1 MVRLS
6 WVDHTGVETS
16 LYPLK
21 GDVYL
26 QGGTLE
32 GFTGV
37 WSDNPTQVVGEEGL
51 RVDPRNRVVEPVTG
65 ALTLAIRS
73 RDAYRKVR
81 RMFSESKPGW
91 LVLDEW
97 RLRCRLAE
105 GLPAPGVIPQ
115 RGVTV
120 RVSLIGDAG
129 VWVRQASGTG
139 NVTVTNDGD
148 VPVWPKIVWKGG
160 GGVVRLPSGASFTL
174 PAVSATRVVDLR
186 RSAGGRVTIPDTGVV
201 DRPLSKQT
209 LVISEMVPLGEQ
221 GTFTVPAGATLMWE
235 IGVLDVFSEVTSWN

>member
-26 QGGTLE
+26 QGDTLE

-37 WSDNPTQVVGEEGL
+37 WSDNPTQVIGEEGA
-51 RVDPRNRVVEPVTG
+51 RVDPRNRVIEPMTG

-91 LVLDEW
+91 LVLDRW
-97 RLRCRLAE
+97 RLCCRLAE

-115 RGVTV
+115 RGATV

-129 VWVRQASGTG
+129 VWVQRFSSTG
-139 NVTVTNDGD
+139 NVTVTNHGD
-148 VPVWPKIVWKGG
+148 VPVWPRIMWKGAG
-160 GGVVRLPSGASFTL
+160 GPVVMPSGASFIL
-174 PAVSATRVVDLR
+174 PAVSENRVVDLR

-209 LVISEMVPLGEQ
+209 LVISEMVPPGLRAR
-221 GTFTVPAGATLMWE
+221 FTVPVGATLSYE
-235 IGVLDVFSEVTSWN
+235 VGVLDVFAEVDSWI